1 MIPVKVKSSVNRI
14 TAEIKINFQCGNV
27 LKIFIQVVSR
37 FIIYAPS
44 IKVFNV
50 QKMLTVWYLYTRDA
64 TEQSILTKLF
74 LENIIILII
83 LVVQFGWIDH
93 EPPPFEL
100 LQRLIDDMFNY
111 LSQHPNNGI
120 AIHCKVFLRI

>member
-14 TAEIKINFQCGNV
+14 KTEIKINFQCGNV

-50 QKMLTVWYLYTRDA
+50 QKMLTVRYLYSRDA
-64 TEQSILTKLF
+64 TEQSILRKLF
-74 LENIIILII
+74 LENFII
-83 LVVQFGWIDH
+83 
-93 EPPPFEL
+93 
-100 LQRLIDDMFNY
+100 
-111 LSQHPNNGI
+111 
-120 AIHCKVFLRI
+120 